1 VAIWAVALVGDRVRL
16 QPTTCTAGPFIRFNS
31 TLKWWQWVYAG
42 IILTLGAMQRRL
54 QLAPVPVRDV
64 PPARCPSLGFAY
76 RPRADSLRRH
86 PRPQEGRLSG
96 SAWISNDIVVN
107 DIITELGSRPDGV
120 TVESGLI
127 MANSESPAVTLFSDK
142 QSLLGWPWMEEVY
155 RGGDLYEIPER
166 LDQINKFYAGTA
178 PDPLRWLLHNDVRY
192 VLWLPRDN
200 DDHNSRFGP
209 IREKIKPRYYW
220 HGVYGNDNDFAVGF
234 WERIDTPAGQ

>member
-1 VAIWAVALVGDRVRL
+1 
-16 QPTTCTAGPFIRFNS
+16 
-31 TLKWWQWVYAG
+31 VYAG
-42 IILTLGAMQRRL
+42 IILTLGASNLGSSSRICRYGTFL
-54 QLAPVPVRDV
+54 FLLPGLA
-64 PPARCPSLGFAY
+64 FAY
-76 RPRADSLRRH
+76 DLARQFAQAPKDSM
-86 PRPQEGRLSG
+86 GRLSG
-96 SAWISNDIVVN
+96 SAWITKDVVVG